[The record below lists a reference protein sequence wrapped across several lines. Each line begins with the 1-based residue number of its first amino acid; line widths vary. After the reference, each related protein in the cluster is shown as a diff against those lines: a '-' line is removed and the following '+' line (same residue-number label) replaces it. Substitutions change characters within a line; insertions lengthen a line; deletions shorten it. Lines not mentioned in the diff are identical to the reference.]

1 MSNNDYPPVVRAYRV
16 VWRDRRRLLH
26 ATAARFT
33 VEEKAQRFARL
44 LRRDPAV
51 TETKIMAVVLRPI
64 LPSPP
69 AA

>member
-16 VWRDRRRLLH
+16 VWRDRNGVLH
-26 ATAARFT
+26 GTGPRFL

-64 LPSPP
+64 LPHPP

>member
-1 MSNNDYPPVVRAYRV
+1 MIVKAYRV
-16 VWRDRRRLLH
+16 VWRDRAGVLH
-26 ATAARFT
+26 ASAPRFE

-64 LPSPP
+64 LPAPRDP